1 MKSMISE
8 VDHRN
13 RTTSLESEVTEM
25 KQMMAQ
31 LKNKD
36 SYLESKINELL
47 EKDNQL
53 EAELQAIVS

>member
-31 LKNKD
+31 QNNNFN
-36 SYLESKINELL
+36 LEL
-47 EKDNQL
+47 
-53 EAELQAIVS
+53 VR